1 MRAATILSILLAVG
15 VLIQISIGE
24 IGARG
29 LLLMA
34 HALIGLAGVPLAL
47 VALVMG
53 RKSRASLV
61 YGAVLILLV
70 LTQATLGTVM
80 IGWLPLIP
88 VTTLLIEVHRFNAY
102 LLLVVG
108 AVGGV
113 IIGRKRGG
121 QRLAETVSESSKL

>member
-24 IGARG
+24 FGARG

-34 HALIGLAGVPLAL
+34 HALIGLAGVPLAF
-47 VALVMG
+47 VALLMG
-53 RKSRASLV
+53 RKSMASLV
-61 YGAVLILLV
+61 YGVVLILLV
-70 LTQATLGTVM
+70 LTQATLGTIM
-80 IGWLPLIP
+80 IGWLPLGP
-88 VTTLLIEVHRFNAY
+88 VTALYIDVHRYNAY
-102 LLLVVG
+102 LLLIVG

-113 IIGRKRGG
+113 IIGRQRRR